1 MQGVA
6 ENDTVNLE
14 GLLSHGAICHRK
26 SLYCLLMYSVH
37 ILLHPAFLCHCLCA
51 CVHLLMCECS
61 NVELLIWSN

>member
-26 SLYCLLMYSVH
+26 SLYCLLVYSAH
-37 ILLHPAFLCHCLCA
+37 ILLHPALLCLCICA
-51 CVHLLMCECS
+51 RVRLLLCGSE
-61 NVELLIWSN
+61 NVELLI

>member
-1 MQGVA
+1 MRGVA

-37 ILLHPAFLCHCLCA
+37 IPRFFASA
-51 CVHLLMCECS
+51 DVHLLTCVGVKML
-61 NVELLIWSN
+61 NY